1 MINFVYLSIPGKK
14 LGAQPPSRTYVPV
27 VVVVHLYRTG
37 MPGKLPVWRRGL
49 FVPAPIGCIGLR
61 DICAQE
67 GQAET
72 GQHADERG
80 IDIGPL
86 ERTAL
91 QQPVP

>member
-1 MINFVYLSIPGKK
+1 MHNRLQGLTSLSWWLCTFI
-14 LGAQPPSRTYVPV
+14 VPV
-27 VVVVHLYRTG
+27 CLGNYRYG
-37 MPGKLPVWRRGL
+37 GGGF